1 MNGIDKLFRARVE
14 EWLSKES
21 HTEAELAQGA
31 ILVLQCN
38 RNQAMYNTF
47 MRKPSHYEGKMRY
60 ELKKH
65 LVYLQNEMNLEDV
78 KALEQQVLPVIA
90 GAIAETES
98 TADQVAA
105 AVGEVAKDAYLPAPA
120 LSPEEPY
127 EQTDTIV
134 ARGKRS
140 DHDTL
145 PKAIQNIW
153 TKNAERY
160 KKIKQA
166 HETCKSLTA
175 VCDRAEFTLAIAKL
189 WEDYKKD
196 FDTYDHYVL
205 LPVNEENQ
213 SQTPAA
219 AEVQLSAEDIKAIA
233 AARPY
238 ISKNLPKLL
247 ELVKAAK
254 GAEFT
259 EEQENDLE
267 TRRAKIQERVDV
279 LVRTGQVIK
288 EELRQQLMEADIT
301 LEPKDNDGQG
311 QEHSEDS
318 AAAQ

>member
-21 HTEAELAQGA
+21 HTETELAQGA
-31 ILVLQCN
+31 IMVLQCN

-47 MRKPSHYEGKMRY
+47 MRKPSHYEGKIRY

-78 KALEQQVLPVIA
+78 KALEQQVLPVI
-90 GAIAETES
+90 GNAIAETE
-98 TADQVAA
+98 AA
-105 AVGEVAKDAYLPAPA
+105 AENMADTGSDMSEDACLPAPA
-120 LSPEEPY
+120 LSPKEPY

-145 PKAIQNIW
+145 PKAIQDIW

-160 KKIKQA
+160 KKMKQA

-254 GAEFT
+254 GADFT
-259 EEQENDLE
+259 EEQKNDLE

-279 LVRTGQVIK
+279 LVRTKQVIK
-288 EELRQQLMEADIT
+288 EELRQQLIEADIT
-301 LEPKDNDGQG
+301 FEPKDDDGQG
-311 QEHSEDS
+311 QEHSDDS
-318 AAAQ
+318 AATE

>member
-65 LVYLQNEMNLEDV
+65 LVYLQKEMNLEDV
-78 KALEQQVLPVIA
+78 KALEQQVLPVIT
-90 GAIAETES
+90 GAVAETES

-105 AVGEVAKDAYLPAPA
+105 AVGEVAEDAYLPAPA
-120 LSPEEPY
+120 LSSEEPY
-127 EQTDTIV
+127 AQTDTIV
-134 ARGKRS
+134 ARGKRT
-140 DHDTL
+140 DHDQL
-145 PKAIQNIW
+145 PKAIQDIW

-175 VCDRAEFTLAIAKL
+175 VCDRAEFTLAIAEL
-189 WEDYKKD
+189 WKQYKKD

-205 LPVNEENQ
+205 LPVNEEA
-213 SQTPAA
+213 QTPASDQ
-219 AEVQLSAEDIKAIA
+219 VQLSAEDIKAIA

>member
-21 HTEAELAQGA
+21 HTEAELTQGA
-31 ILVLQCN
+31 LMVLQCN
-38 RNQAMYNTF
+38 RNRAMYNTF
-47 MRKPSHYEGKMRY
+47 MRKPSHYEGKIKY

-65 LVYLQNEMNLEDV
+65 LVYLQKEMNLEDV
-78 KALEQQVLPVIA
+78 KALEQQVLPVI
-90 GAIAETES
+90 GNAIAETES
-98 TADQVAA
+98 VADKVAA
-105 AVGEVAKDAYLPAPA
+105 AGGEVSQDTYLPAPA
-120 LSPEEPY
+120 LAAEEPY
-127 EQTDTIV
+127 AQTDTIV

-140 DHDTL
+140 DHDSL
-145 PKAIQNIW
+145 PKAIQDIW

-205 LPVNEENQ
+205 FPAGGEA
-213 SQTPAA
+213 QTPASDQ
-219 AEVQLSAEDIKAIA
+219 VQLSAEDIKAIA

-259 EEQENDLE
+259 EEQAADLE
-267 TRRAKIQERVDV
+267 KRRAKIQERVDV
-279 LVRTGQVIK
+279 LVRTKQVIK
-288 EELRQQLMEADIT
+288 EDLRQQLIEADIT

-311 QEHSEDS
+311 QEHIDDT
-318 AAAQ
+318 AATE

>member
-14 EWLSKES
+14 VWLSKDS

-31 ILVLQCN
+31 LMVLQCN
-38 RNQAMYNTF
+38 RNRAMYNTF

-65 LVYLQNEMNLEDV
+65 LVYLQKEMNLEDV

-105 AVGEVAKDAYLPAPA
+105 AVGEVAEDAYLPAPA
-120 LSPEEPY
+120 LSSEEPY
-127 EQTDTIV
+127 AQTDTIV

-140 DHDTL
+140 DHDSL
-145 PKAIQNIW
+145 PKAIQDIW

-175 VCDRAEFTLAIAKL
+175 VCDRAEFTFAIAEL
-189 WEDYKKD
+189 WEQYKKD

-205 LPVNEENQ
+205 LPAGGEA
-213 SQTPAA
+213 QTPASDQ
-219 AEVQLSAEDIKAIA
+219 VQLSAEDIKAIA

-254 GAEFT
+254 GTEFT
-259 EEQENDLE
+259 EEQAADLE

-288 EELRQQLMEADIT
+288 EELRQQLIEADIT

-311 QEHSEDS
+311 QEHIDDT
-318 AAAQ
+318 AATE